1 MYYSMQ
7 RSVKD
12 FFAKNVKRK
21 HDSDPNNIV
30 TKSNVSEPVPTPP
43 KKTKR
48 PKNFQDNWLKEYNWL
63 EFRDTKMYCSMC
75 INASSLRKSVRSN
88 AFVSGTS
95 NFQRSA
101 LIRHMDSDD
110 HILAK
115 KTNTER
121 NYMTA
126 AKKIVTKR
134 YLPVLEAQLK
144 TATVMAEEN
153 IPNRKFLTLI
163 DLQVNFP

>member
-1 MYYSMQ
+1 
-7 RSVKD
+7 
-12 FFAKNVKRK
+12 
-21 HDSDPNNIV
+21 
-30 TKSNVSEPVPTPP
+30 
-43 KKTKR
+43 
-48 PKNFQDNWLKEYNWL
+48 
-63 EFRDTKMYCSMC
+63 
-75 INASSLRKSVRSN
+75 
-88 AFVSGTS
+88 
-95 NFQRSA
+95 
-101 LIRHMDSDD
+101 MDSDD

-115 KTNTER
+115 KTNTEP

>member
-1 MYYSMQ
+1 
-7 RSVKD
+7 VKD
-12 FFAKNVKRK
+12 FFTKNVKRK
-21 HDSDPNNIV
+21 HDSADPNNIV
-30 TKSNVSEPVPTPP
+30 TKSNVSEPVPTPA
-43 KKTKR
+43 KKPKR
-48 PKNFQDNWLKEYNWL
+48 PKNFQDNWLKECNWL

-75 INASSLRKSVRSN
+75 INASSLRKSVWSN
-88 AFVSGTS
+88 AFESGTS

-110 HILAK
+110 HILSK

>member
-1 MYYSMQ
+1 
-7 RSVKD
+7 
-12 FFAKNVKRK
+12 
-21 HDSDPNNIV
+21 
-30 TKSNVSEPVPTPP
+30 
-43 KKTKR
+43 
-48 PKNFQDNWLKEYNWL
+48 
-63 EFRDTKMYCSMC
+63 MYCSMC

-121 NYMTA
+121 MTA

>member
-1 MYYSMQ
+1 
-7 RSVKD
+7 
-12 FFAKNVKRK
+12 
-21 HDSDPNNIV
+21 
-30 TKSNVSEPVPTPP
+30 
-43 KKTKR
+43 
-48 PKNFQDNWLKEYNWL
+48 
-63 EFRDTKMYCSMC
+63 MC

-115 KTNTER
+115 KNNTEC

-144 TATVMAEEN
+144 TATAMAEEN

-163 DLQVNFP
+163 DMQVNFP